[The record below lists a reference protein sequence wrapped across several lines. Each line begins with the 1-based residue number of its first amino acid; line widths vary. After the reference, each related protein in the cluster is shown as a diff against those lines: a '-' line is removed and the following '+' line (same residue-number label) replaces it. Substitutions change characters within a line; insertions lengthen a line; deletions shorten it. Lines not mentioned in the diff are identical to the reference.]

1 MATATGDK
9 MKTRK
14 ELVRGARM
22 GPYALWTAIVGTVV
36 GGVTCAVLVAGTYT
50 LLQQNDS
57 TLDLSPAWDALGE
70 RNALVLGGL
79 LFLSY
84 LVATFVAGKMA
95 WRRGWLH
102 GLAAE
107 IDLRDRI
114 EKASHEQPAPV
125 PVPADGDGDGKTRD
139 ELKDAL
145 QQR

>member
-1 MATATGDK
+1 MATAAGDNT
-9 MKTRK
+9 KTRK
-14 ELVRGARM
+14 ELVRGARI
-22 GPYALWTAIVGTVV
+22 GLYALWTAIIGTVV

-50 LLQQNDS
+50 VLQQNNS

-84 LVATFVAGKMA
+84 LVATFVAGRMA

-114 EKASHEQPAPV
+114 EKASHEQAPV
-125 PVPADGDGDGKTRD
+125 PARD
-139 ELKDAL
+139 AEAAGIEPM
-145 QQR
+145 RTASTP